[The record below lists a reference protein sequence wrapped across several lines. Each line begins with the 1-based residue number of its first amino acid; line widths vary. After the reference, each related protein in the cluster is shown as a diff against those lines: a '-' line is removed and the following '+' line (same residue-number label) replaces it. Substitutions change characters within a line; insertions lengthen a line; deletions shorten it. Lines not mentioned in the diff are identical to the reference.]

1 MFDNFSMRLSN
12 VLEYAQ
18 ESALRLG
25 QDTVYPEHFILGLI
39 RINNGKAVDI
49 LNAMNSN
56 LLSIKNDIEG
66 TLKREKNI
74 VKLGILPISH
84 EGDKILIISKNEAE
98 DLGSE
103 IIGTEH
109 LLLALTK
116 SFVSI
121 TGRVLAHNGVRYQ
134 KVKSILI
141 NYFSKIQDTSNNSI
155 NNKQNNIHNNN
166 NDNNKNS
173 NHKNLDTKS
182 KTPALDTFSTDLTLA
197 ATSGKLDPV
206 IGRKDEIDRMVQIL
220 SRRKK
225 NNPVLIGEPGT
236 GKTAIVE
243 GLAIMISNNKVPSSL
258 LNKRIVSLDLGLI
271 IAGTKYRGQFEERI
285 KAILSEVQNEKNII
299 MFLDEIHTIVGA
311 GSTSGSVDASN
322 MFKPALARGEI
333 HCIGAT
339 TLDEYRTSIE
349 KDGALERRFQKVLVE
364 QPSIEETV
372 EILHG
377 LKEKY
382 EDHHKV
388 RYSDESIQLAANM
401 ADRYI
406 TDRFMPDKA
415 IDIIDEAGAKK
426 HLELKIPTK
435 ISDLDTNIS
444 KLNSKKQD
452 FIENQEFEDAAEI
465 RDEILILKEEQTKEK
480 EKWYN
485 KYSSNYVTIEEKDI
499 SAVISMMTS
508 IPVNKLAITESKK
521 LNKIGERLNAKV
533 ISQEK
538 AIEAIVRRVK
548 RTRAGFKDPKRPIGS
563 FLFLGPT
570 GVGKT
575 ELAKVLAEELF
586 DNEKSLIKID
596 MSEYTEKFNASRMV
610 GSPPGYVGY
619 DEGGQLSERVRR
631 RPYSVVLFD
640 EIEKAHPDIYNML
653 LQVLDEGT
661 LTDGNGRKIDFKNT
675 IIIFTSN
682 IGTGLISKSENIGF
696 GSKDSV
702 ENKDKQLDKRVREGI
717 KKVFKPEFLN
727 RIDEVITFTHLSEDA
742 ILKIISNY
750 IEIVKEKLISNNI
763 EISVTSSVKKY
774 IVKNYYDIDKG
785 ARPLKRAIE
794 EIIEDPIAEGII
806 SGEFS
811 YGDKIK
817 IGLKKEKLTY
827 HSQKKISTKKDNK
840 QKKQL
845 V

>member
-18 ESALRLG
+18 ESALKLG

-39 RINNGKAVDI
+39 RLNNGKAIDI
-49 LNAMNSN
+49 LNAINTN
-56 LLSIKNDIEG
+56 LLSVKNDIEN

-84 EGDKILIISKNEAE
+84 EGDKILIISKQESE
-98 DLGSE
+98 ELGSK

-121 TGRVLAHNGVRYQ
+121 TGRILAHNGVRYQ
-134 KVKSILI
+134 KVKSVLI
-141 NYFSKIQDTSNNSI
+141 DYFE
-155 NNKQNNIHNNN
+155 NKQNKLNSRDEELNKSINKRNNN
-166 NDNNKNS
+166 TENRDN
-173 NHKNLDTKS
+173 KS

-197 ATSGKLDPV
+197 AVNGKLDPV
-206 IGRKDEIDRMVQIL
+206 IGREKEINRMVQIL

-243 GLAIMISNNKVPSSL
+243 GLAIMISSNKVPSSL
-258 LNKRIVSLDLGLI
+258 LEKKIVSLDLGLV

-349 KDGALERRFQKVLVE
+349 KDGALERRFQKVLVD
-364 QPSIEETV
+364 QPSIEETI
-372 EILHG
+372 EILNG

-388 RYSDESIQLAANM
+388 RYSAESIILAANM
-401 ADRYI
+401 AERYI
-406 TDRFMPDKA
+406 TDRFLPDKA

-426 HLELKIPTK
+426 HLELKIPAILSEFETK
-435 ISDLDTNIS
+435 IDVMNL
-444 KLNSKKQD
+444 KKQN
-452 FIENQEFEDAAEI
+452 FIDNQEFEEAAEI
-465 RDEILILKEEQTKEK
+465 RDEIVFLKEERQKEK
-480 EKWYN
+480 DKWFR
-485 KYSSNYVTIEEKDI
+485 KYSSNYVTVNEKDI
-499 SAVISMMTS
+499 SDVISMMTS
-508 IPVNKLAITESKK
+508 IPVNKLATTESKK
-521 LNKIGERLNAKV
+521 LNKISERLNAKV

-653 LQVLDEGT
+653 LQVLDEGI

-696 GSKDSV
+696 GAKDNIS
-702 ENKDKQLDKRVREGI
+702 NKDKQLDKRVREGI

-727 RIDEVITFTHLSEDA
+727 RIDEIITFSHLSEKA
-742 ILKIISNY
+742 ILEIIPNH
-750 IEIVKEKLISNNI
+750 IDIVKEKMNRNRIDITVSN
-763 EISVTSSVKKY
+763 SVKKY
-774 IVKNYYDIDKG
+774 IVENYYDIEKG

-794 EIIEDPIAEGII
+794 ENIEDPIAEGII
-806 SGEFS
+806 SGEFN
-811 YGDKIK
+811 YGDTIK
-817 IGLKKEKLTY
+817 IGLKKNTLTY
-827 HSQKKISTKKDNK
+827 VVQKKIAQKKKVK
-840 QKKQL
+840 QKQL